1 LPELEVVAI
10 LLTHPPQVR
19 ENYYSDRAL
28 AALSALGQVRR
39 NPLGRELDAV
49 ELIDAARG
57 CEIIVTH
64 RHVPGD
70 PDLFAALPELVAF
83 CRCAMDIR
91 NVDVAAASAN
101 GVLVTHASAGFI
113 AATAEWVLGAMID
126 LGREISLSTVDYKN
140 GKVREA
146 RMGRQLRGTT
156 LGVIGYGQIGRYLC
170 EIALTLGMRVLVS
183 DPYAK
188 IANAGLT
195 QVALPQLLAEADFVA
210 CLAVATEETEN
221 LINEQAFAA
230 MKSGAF
236 FVNASRG
243 NLVDEAALLRALD
256 SGRLA
261 GCAMDVGRDHD
272 QKPSPALARHAQVVA
287 TPHIGG
293 LTPQATEHQA
303 LETVAQVAEI
313 LQGRAPKGAV
323 NADKASRLARLRR
336 D

>member
-1 LPELEVVAI
+1 MTTI

-19 ENYYSDRAL
+19 ENYYSDKAL
-28 AALSALGQVRR
+28 AGLAGLGEVRR
-39 NPLGRELDAV
+39 NPLGRELDTM
-49 ELIDAARG
+49 ELIGAAQG

-70 PDLFAALPELVAF
+70 AQLFASLPDLVAF

-146 RMGRQLRGTT
+146 RMGRQLNGTT

-170 EIALTLGMRVLVS
+170 KIAVALGMRVLVS

-188 IANAGLT
+188 VASVELT
-195 QVALPQLLAEADFVA
+195 QVELPQLLAEADFVA

-221 LINEQAFAA
+221 LMDRQAFAN
-230 MKSGAF
+230 MKPGAF

-243 NLVDEAALLRALD
+243 NLVDELALLRALD

-261 GCAMDVGRDHD
+261 GCALDVGRDHD
-272 QKPSPALARHAQVVA
+272 QKPDPALARHPKVVA

-303 LETVAQVAEI
+303 LETVAQAMEI
-313 LQGRAPKGAV
+313 LRGRAPTGAV
-323 NADKASRLARLRR
+323 NADKASRLARLRGV
-336 D
+336 

>member
-1 LPELEVVAI
+1 VATI

-28 AALSALGQVRR
+28 AGLAALGDVRR
-39 NPLGRELDAV
+39 NPLGRELTAP
-49 ELIDAARG
+49 ELIEVARG
-57 CEIIVTH
+57 CEVIVTH

-70 PDLFAALPELVAF
+70 AELFARLPDLVAF

-126 LGREISLSTVDYKN
+126 LGREISLSTVDYRN
-140 GKVREA
+140 GRVREA
-146 RMGRQLRGTT
+146 KMGRQLKGST

-170 EIALTLGMRVLVS
+170 EIALALGMRVLVS

-188 IANAGLT
+188 VANASLM
-195 QVALPQLLAEADFVA
+195 QARLPQLLAESDFVA
-210 CLAVATEETEN
+210 CLAVANEETEN
-221 LINEQAFAA
+221 LMNERSFAD
-230 MKSGAF
+230 MKPGAF
-236 FVNASRG
+236 FINASRG
-243 NLVDEAALLRALD
+243 NLVDEQALLHALD

-272 QKPSPALARHAQVVA
+272 QKPSPSLARHPKVVA

-323 NADKASRLARLRR
+323 NADKASRLARLHGS
-336 D
+336 

>member
-1 LPELEVVAI
+1 MATI

-19 ENYYSDRAL
+19 DNYYSDRAL
-28 AALSALGQVRR
+28 VGLSALGDVRR
-39 NPLGRELDAV
+39 NPLGRELDTA

-57 CEIIVTH
+57 CEVIVTH

-70 PDLFAALPELVAF
+70 PELFARLPDLVAF

-91 NVDVAAASAN
+91 NVDVAAATAN
-101 GVLVTHASAGFI
+101 GVLVTHASAGFV

-146 RMGRQLRGTT
+146 KMGRQLRGAT
-156 LGVIGYGQIGRYLC
+156 LGVIGYGQIGRTLC
-170 EIALTLGMRVLVS
+170 ELALALGMRVLVS

-195 QVALPQLLAEADFVA
+195 QIALPQLLAEADFVA
-210 CLAVATEETEN
+210 CLAAATDETEN
-221 LINEQAFAA
+221 LMNEQAFAT
-230 MKSGAF
+230 MKPRAF

-243 NLVDEAALLRALD
+243 NLVDEPALLRALD

-261 GCAMDVGRDHD
+261 GCATDVGRDHD
-272 QKPSPALARHAQVVA
+272 QKPSLALARHPRVIA

-303 LETVAQVAEI
+303 LETVAQVGEI

>member
-1 LPELEVVAI
+1 MATI
-10 LLTHPPQVR
+10 LLTHPPHVR

-28 AALSALGQVRR
+28 AGLSALGEVRR
-39 NPLGRELDAV
+39 NPLGRELDTA

-57 CEIIVTH
+57 CEVIVTH
-64 RHVPGD
+64 RHVAGD
-70 PDLFAALPELVAF
+70 PELFARLPDLIAF

-91 NVDVAAASAN
+91 NVDVGAATAN
-101 GVLVTHASAGFI
+101 GVLVTHVSAGFI
-113 AATAEWVLGAMID
+113 AATAEWVIGAMID

-146 RMGRQLRGTT
+146 KMGRQLQGAT

-170 EIALTLGMRVLVS
+170 EMALALGMRVQVS

-188 IANAGLT
+188 IANAGMT
-195 QVALPQLLAEADFVA
+195 QVALRQLLAQADFVA
-210 CLAVATEETEN
+210 CLAAATDETEN
-221 LINEQAFAA
+221 LMNEQAFAT
-230 MKSGAF
+230 MKAGAF

-243 NLVDEAALLRALD
+243 NLVDELALLRALD

-261 GCAMDVGRDHD
+261 GCATDVGRDHD
-272 QKPSPALARHAQVVA
+272 QKPSLALACHPKVVA

-303 LETVAQVAEI
+303 LETVAQVAAI

-323 NADKASRLARLRR
+323 NADKASRLARLRLN
-336 D
+336 

>member
-1 LPELEVVAI
+1 VATI
-10 LLTHPPQVR
+10 LLTHPPLVR

-28 AALSALGQVRR
+28 AGLAALGKVRR
-39 NPLGRELDAV
+39 NPLGRELETA
-49 ELIDAARG
+49 ELIEAARG

-64 RHVPGD
+64 RHVPGEAELFTSL
-70 PDLFAALPELVAF
+70 PDLAAF

-146 RMGRQLRGTT
+146 KMGRQLRGTT
-156 LGVIGYGQIGRYLC
+156 LGVIGYGQIGSYLC
-170 EIALTLGMRVLVS
+170 EIALALGMRVLVS

-195 QVALPQLLAEADFVA
+195 QATLPQLLAQADFVA
-210 CLAVATEETEN
+210 CLAVASAETEN
-221 LINEQAFAA
+221 LMNEQAFAT

-272 QKPSPALARHAQVVA
+272 QKPSPLLARHPKVVA

-323 NADKASRLARLRR
+323 NADKASRLAKLQGA
-336 D
+336 

>member
-1 LPELEVVAI
+1 MPGPSVATI

-19 ENYYSDRAL
+19 DNYYSDRAL
-28 AALSALGQVRR
+28 AGLSALGEVRR
-39 NPLGRELDAV
+39 NPLGRELDTA

-57 CEIIVTH
+57 CEVIVTH
-64 RHVPGD
+64 RHVAGD
-70 PDLFAALPELVAF
+70 PELFACLPDLVAF

-91 NVDVAAASAN
+91 NVNVSAASAN

-146 RMGRQLRGTT
+146 KMGRQLQGAA

-170 EIALTLGMRVLVS
+170 EMALALGMRVMVS

-188 IANAGLT
+188 IANAALT
-195 QVALPQLLAEADFVA
+195 QVALLQLLAEADFVA
-210 CLAVATEETEN
+210 CLAAATDETEN
-221 LINEQAFAA
+221 LMNEQAFAT
-230 MKSGAF
+230 MKAGAF

-243 NLVDEAALLRALD
+243 NLVDEPALLRALD

-261 GCAMDVGRDHD
+261 GCATDVGRDHD
-272 QKPSPALARHAQVVA
+272 QKPSLALARHPKVVA